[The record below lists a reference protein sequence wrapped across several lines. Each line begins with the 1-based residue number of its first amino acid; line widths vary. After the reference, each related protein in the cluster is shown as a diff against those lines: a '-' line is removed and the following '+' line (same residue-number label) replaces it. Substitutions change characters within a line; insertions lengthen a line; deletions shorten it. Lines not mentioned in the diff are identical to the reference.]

1 MLLDSYNMNNRE
13 IFQQK
18 LLQWNNYLISHP
30 QDYQAY
36 IRRGMVNFQL
46 AKIPESI
53 ADFDRAEV
61 IEPKIT
67 PYLWQR
73 GLSYYYAQRYNEAAK
88 QFLIDLKVNRQDI
101 EETIWQYLCLA
112 RDLGQKEAK
121 NCLDIKLQDSRQ
133 IMREVYLFYTEQKTE
148 TELLLAGDKEGK
160 RGNFYAHL
168 YLGLYY
174 EVREEREQ
182 AREYIVKAANNY
194 PLDDYMWYL
203 ACVHQQLRQW
213 K

>member
-1 MLLDSYNMNNRE
+1 MLLESYNMNNRE

-36 IRRGMVNFQL
+36 IQRGMVNFQL

-73 GLSYYYAQRYNEAAK
+73 GLSYYYAQRYNEGAK

-101 EETIWQYLCLA
+101 EETI
-112 RDLGQKEAK
+112 
-121 NCLDIKLQDSRQ
+121 
-133 IMREVYLFYTEQKTE
+133 
-148 TELLLAGDKEGK
+148 
-160 RGNFYAHL
+160 
-168 YLGLYY
+168 
-174 EVREEREQ
+174 
-182 AREYIVKAANNY
+182 
-194 PLDDYMWYL
+194 
-203 ACVHQQLRQW
+203 
-213 K
+213 